1 MKKLVVIVFV
11 VLAAIV
17 LILVSYPYMVS
28 VQRLEVTRTVRVFK
42 LSSTAFSDGGRMP
55 ERYTC
60 MGLDVSPPLR
70 WEGYPLETRSFT
82 LIVED
87 IDAPEES
94 SHTG

>member
-1 MKKLVVIVFV
+1 MKKLVVVILV
-11 VLAAIV
+11 VLVVVV
-17 LILVSYPYMVS
+17 LVLLSYPYIVP

-42 LSSTAFSDGGRMP
+42 LSSTAFSDGGRIP

-60 MGLDVSPPLR
+60 IGLDVSPPLI
-70 WEGYPLETRSFT
+70 WEGYPLEAKSFT

-87 IDAPEES
+87 VDAPGGV